1 MFNLE
6 IFDPEEIRLHRLELA
21 EQEMER
27 SLQEG
32 LEFDD
37 VEQLSYWL
45 STTYARSRGRAVVN
59 P

>member
-21 EQEMER
+21 EQEMDR

-37 VEQLSYWL
+37 IGEL
-45 STTYARSRGRAVVN
+45 
-59 P
+59 

>member
-1 MFNLE
+1 MFYLE

-37 VEQLSYWL
+37 VEQLSC
-45 STTYARSRGRAVVN
+45 
-59 P
+59 

>member
-6 IFDPEEIRLHRLELA
+6 IFDPEEITLHRLELA

-37 VEQLSYWL
+37 LE
-45 STTYARSRGRAVVN
+45 GGE
-59 P
+59 

>member
-1 MFNLE
+1 MFHLE
-6 IFDPEEIRLHRLELA
+6 IFDPEEIRINRLELA

-37 VEQLSYWL
+37 IGEI
-45 STTYARSRGRAVVN
+45 
-59 P
+59 